1 MGSRCQI
8 LAYDGKSKCTIWDKD
23 VFSWFGTKLKIC
35 YSGLELSSRCPFPAF
50 IRNNSM
56 QGRVGTAWAHF
67 WSSFQGHLALT
78 VNVPPSALHLFLVA
92 SCAYNQRG
100 FRFLFRNLFFP
111 FLKLLFLLVMTFCS
125 AENFMKNSA
134 ARVLMKNSVLLVF
147 DEIFSRLKK
156 EQSWEV
162 PWREN

>member
-1 MGSRCQI
+1 MLRWSDMS
-8 LAYDGKSKCTIWDKD
+8 YDD
-23 VFSWFGTKLKIC
+23 VTLVWYELKMMLHR
-35 YSGLELSSRCPFPAF
+35 SDMSSRCPFPAF

-67 WSSFQGHLALT
+67 LSSFQGHLALT
-78 VNVPPSALHLFLVA
+78 VNVPPSALHLYLVA
-92 SCAYNQRG
+92 FWNTSCAYNQRG
-100 FRFLFRNLFFP
+100 FRFLFRNLFFL

-125 AENFMKNSA
+125 AKNFMKNSA